1 MVEGTIYLLRYS
13 IFWNAFAVIFLIYD
27 DWILCN
33 LRVIFFKAW
42 LSIFKFGST
51 FIIKRSTVINVC
63 AFFFSLIAE
72 KTTFDVSLSQRWGTP
87 LEFGH
92 RHLTIFDKFSNEM
105 KQVASISKFNF
116 WQRVSKARWNWYPPG
131 GLLCFCG
138 AIKKGLIDKKLH
150 GIITTYSKRSLFNS
164 ITFR

>member
-72 KTTFDVSLSQRWGTP
+72 KTTFDVSLSQRMSDERRRLNLVTDTWQFLINFRTKWNR
-87 LEFGH
+87 LLQF
-92 RHLTIFDKFSNEM
+92 RNLISDKEYL
-105 KQVASISKFNF
+105 KLGEIDIPQVGCSAFAVQLKKD
-116 WQRVSKARWNWYPPG
+116 W
-131 GLLCFCG
+131 L
-138 AIKKGLIDKKLH
+138 IKNY
-150 GIITTYSKRSLFNS
+150 TE
-164 ITFR
+164 

>member
-63 AFFFSLIAE
+63 AFFFFFLYSWLPRRRSTFLFRKDEGRRLNLVTDTWQFLINFRT
-72 KTTFDVSLSQRWGTP
+72 KWNRLLQFRNLIS
-87 LEFGH
+87 
-92 RHLTIFDKFSNEM
+92 DKEYL
-105 KQVASISKFNF
+105 KLGEIDIPQVGCSAFAVQLKKD
-116 WQRVSKARWNWYPPG
+116 W
-131 GLLCFCG
+131 L
-138 AIKKGLIDKKLH
+138 IKNY
-150 GIITTYSKRSLFNS
+150 TE
-164 ITFR
+164 

>member
-1 MVEGTIYLLRYS
+1 MLSLWYFLYTMIGYCVTWELFSLKRDFQFLNLALHLLS
-13 IFWNAFAVIFLIYD
+13 SGQQL
-27 DWILCN
+27 LM
-33 LRVIFFKAW
+33 
-42 LSIFKFGST
+42 
-51 FIIKRSTVINVC
+51 C
-63 AFFFSLIAE
+63 ALFFFFSLLLIAE
-72 KTTFDVSLSQRWGTP
+72 KTFDVSLSQRWGTP

-116 WQRVSKARWNWYPPG
+116 WQRISKARWNWYPPG

>member
-1 MVEGTIYLLRYS
+1 MLSLWYFLYTMIGYCVTWELFSLKRDFQFLNLALHLLS
-13 IFWNAFAVIFLIYD
+13 SGQQL
-27 DWILCN
+27 LM
-33 LRVIFFKAW
+33 
-42 LSIFKFGST
+42 
-51 FIIKRSTVINVC
+51 C
-63 AFFFSLIAE
+63 ALFFFFSFTLDCRE
-72 KTTFDVSLSQRWGTP
+72 DDVRRFSFAKNERWETP